1 MPGVLGLVFHLL
13 YYLQNFLVHD
23 GHILFIKGSQE
34 QVLRVFLQITYQL
47 GLLLGIVEVV
57 CEVRH
62 DKRVEHEEVLAK
74 LVLDILAL
82 FFVQILFLNLTIF
95 ALFIIGAVLVIW
107 TIIDPLMGAIAL
119 ITGGLYLDL
128 FYQLL
133 DILFPRAL

>member
-1 MPGVLGLVFHLL
+1 MPGVLGLILHLL
-13 YYLQNFLVHD
+13 YYLQNFLIHD
-23 GHILFIKGSQE
+23 GHILLIKGSQE
-34 QVLRVFLQITYQL
+34 QVLRVLFQIINQL

-57 CEVRH
+57 REVRH
-62 DKRVEHEEVLAK
+62 DKWVEHEEVLAK

-107 TIIDPLMGAIAL
+107 TIIDPLMVAIAL

-128 FYQLL
+128 FDQLL
-133 DILFPRAL
+133 NVLFP